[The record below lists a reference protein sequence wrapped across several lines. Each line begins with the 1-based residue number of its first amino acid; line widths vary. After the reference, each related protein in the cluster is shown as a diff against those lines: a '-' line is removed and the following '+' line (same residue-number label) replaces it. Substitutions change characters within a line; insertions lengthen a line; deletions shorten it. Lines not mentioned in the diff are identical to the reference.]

1 MQDTAVVGGLV
12 LAGLGLF
19 FPDEYFG
26 VRQPFF
32 QFDGRGQAYEPTAND
47 AKPVSFH
54 TDAVVWTSC
63 RPRWLTDSRKIKR

>member
-26 VRQPFF
+26 VRQPLF
-32 QFDGRGQAYEPTAND
+32 QFDGRGQAYEPSSDDAN
-47 AKPVSFH
+47 F
-54 TDAVVWTSC
+54 
-63 RPRWLTDSRKIKR
+63 SRGHLKSLRQ